1 MKTYLLPIAI
11 MSLAASALAG
21 AQTPPTSPTAPGDT
35 TSSTATQA
43 PSSSTNSSSYSNGMS
58 DSKALK
64 DCVAKQK
71 AANAQLSDA
80 DAKRACG
87 KSDSTK

>member
-11 MSLAASALAG
+11 VSLAVSAAAG

-35 TSSTATQA
+35 SSSSATQA
-43 PSSSTNSSSYSNGMS
+43 PSSTGSSSYSNGMS
-58 DSKALK
+58 DSKAQLK
-64 DCVAKQK
+64 ECVAKQK

-87 KSDSTK
+87 KSDTSK

>member
-11 MSLAASALAG
+11 VSLAASALVG

-35 TSSTATQA
+35 TSSPSTQA
-43 PSSSTNSSSYSNGMS
+43 PSSSSSSYSNGMS
-58 DSKALK
+58 DSKAQMK
-64 DCVAKQK
+64 ECVAKQK

-87 KSDSTK
+87 KSDSSK